1 MKTCIV
7 VLVKMFVCIVQN
19 YIINFFLNNQ
29 KQFLDIFSLRNIA
42 FSVNM
47 FHKKYYK
54 FKSNICAVVTV
65 KVFFN

>member
-7 VLVKMFVCIVQN
+7 VLVTIFVCIGQN
-19 YIINFFLNNQ
+19 YIIKFFLNQ

-42 FSVNM
+42 FSVNIL
-47 FHKKYYK
+47 HKKNYK
-54 FKSNICAVVTV
+54 LKSNICAVVTV

>member
-7 VLVKMFVCIVQN
+7 VLVTIIVCIGQN
-19 YIINFFLNNQ
+19 CIIKFFLNNQ

-42 FSVNM
+42 FSVNIL
-47 FHKKYYK
+47 HKKNYK
-54 FKSNICAVVTV
+54 LKSNICAVVTV